1 MPTYI
6 DESGDTGLV
15 RRGGKPYFRLAGVWM
30 PNFAEV
36 EAFTRDAKSL
46 RQLFGL
52 CETYEFKFADT
63 HSEPDIRRAYYRMA
77 MQRSFYFAVSSIDK
91 PTDYSITL
99 STQNQHM
106 ICATD
111 LAASLRPVYFHAK
124 LARHT
129 TEKEKVIVDDNQD
142 RSFLGAIKQQFRA
155 LKSDDGDPVAMV
167 GKVMFGNSKSHDAL
181 QLADMICGAVGRMN
195 DGKGNEWYQLICD
208 RDLGVVRPI

>member
-1 MPTYI
+1 M
-6 DESGDTGLV
+6 
-15 RRGGKPYFRLAGVWM
+15 
-30 PNFAEV
+30 
-36 EAFTRDAKSL
+36 
-46 RQLFGL
+46 
-52 CETYEFKFADT
+52 
-63 HSEPDIRRAYYRMA
+63 
-77 MQRSFYFAVSSIDK
+77 
-91 PTDYSITL
+91 
-99 STQNQHM
+99 
-106 ICATD
+106 
-111 LAASLRPVYFHAK
+111 AASLRPVYFHAK